1 MINYCLL
8 RLLLELQLLRGLRHD
23 RDEAARRA
31 QKNPP
36 GAYPNEHLE
45 MRQGARIILK
55 SKVEPPP
62 NFNLAQ

>member
-36 GAYPNEHLE
+36 GDLFGNASAGLSSD
-45 MRQGARIILK
+45 GW
-55 SKVEPPP
+55 
-62 NFNLAQ
+62 